1 MELVTYWPIVALAL
15 VGVAGALFAFL
26 KTPVSERYKITFTR
40 KKSIAEE
47 LASYPE
53 SAQAVLIK
61 GNKKKAILSA
71 LPYSWY
77 FVLLVAFT
85 FYIGHVDEKQCV
97 NLFGI
102 NTSLWTLLVFCYGMP
117 VGLVLVSLF
126 HVRTGVRSIVSG
138 YFPPLESVNFND
150 TIAKKG
156 TLSVVRGWLL
166 VLLPLGAFYTVYYG
180 NHAFTVFTNG
190 QSIHMINEK
199 INATCG

>member
-1 MELVTYWPIVALAL
+1 MEFVTYWPIVALAI

-53 SAQAVLIK
+53 SARAVLIK

-77 FVLLVAFT
+77 FVLLVAVT
-85 FYIGHVDEKQCV
+85 FYIGHVDENQCV
-97 NLFGI
+97 DLFGI
-102 NTSLWTLLVFCYGMP
+102 NTSLWALLVFCYGMP

-126 HVRTGVRSIVSG
+126 HVRTGVQSIVSG
-138 YFPPLESVNFND
+138 YFPPLESVHFND

-156 TLSVVRGWLL
+156 TLSLIRGWLL
-166 VLLPLGAFYTVYYG
+166 VLLPLGAFYTVYY
-180 NHAFTVFTNG
+180 AFTVFTNG
-190 QSIHMINEK
+190 QSIHVINEK
-199 INATCG
+199 IKATCG